1 MNNKQEHTQR
11 VLDNHG
17 NVTQTGDIFDFKG
30 AKIENQTNITVI
42 SNKSISKKLNKD
54 ILEFKAHSLANYS
67 PHWIIFKNA
76 SLLLLI
82 IAFVSV
88 NYIYVPVDQ
97 EKKAIL
103 TFFLIIGALSSFLVL
118 YTVAF
123 VKVKLD
129 NDFIEFKGKNYHFS
143 TIRNIVTCDSILSF
157 GKHIELYPIDK
168 VKPIILYMNNT
179 DDMKLIKEFYEDY
192 RLKEEY
198 KKGFTICIKK
208 LITINFKKK

>member
-97 EKKAIL
+97 EKKAFL
-103 TFFLIIGALSSFLVL
+103 TFFLIIGTLSAFLVL
-118 YTVAF
+118 YTVTF
-123 VKVKLD
+123 VKVKLG
-129 NDFIEFKGKNYHFS
+129 NDFIEFKSKNYHFS
-143 TIRNIVTCDSILSF
+143 MIRDIKDCQSIFCF
-157 GKHIELYPIDK
+157 GKYIKIYLQYDENNKNDKYPIRT
-168 VKPIILYMNNT
+168 LYLNNN
-179 DDMKLIKEFYEDY
+179 DHIKLIQEFHTDY
-192 RLKEEY
+192 REKENRKSET
-198 KKGFTICIKK
+198 FPI
-208 LITINFKKK
+208 